1 MSNSTSTV
9 VLHVYDLSK
18 GMMAAM
24 SRQFLGQHFEG
35 IWYARDQSLSL
46 ALSLSRSCLSVTH
59 PHSLRHTGI
68 VVYGNEYYYGQ
79 GIFSDPPVR
88 RRTH

>member
-35 IWYARDQSLSL
+35 IWYARPV
-46 ALSLSRSCLSVTH
+46 SLSRSCLSVTH
-59 PHSLRHTGI
+59 PHLLRHTGI